1 MKRKTGWRAVI
12 FCLLLTVLLPAAAFA
27 QEQKQDMSYLV
38 IPGSH
43 KLGAYRGGEQASLEV
58 PVKNN
63 SRNNTISITGVRLLN
78 NTEGYP
84 FINDTTG
91 AVGEVKKQD
100 LQPGEESKV
109 LFANL
114 TTRGDVTDRAVTLQI
129 EVIYTIT
136 TKDPETEEPTVHENQ
151 RTLLPLQVD
160 TVATAE
166 EEPEEPSPS
175 PTQEPGDG
183 GLPGQDD
190 GFVDGGYGDGGF
202 VDGGYSDGG
211 FVDSGYSDS
220 GFTDS
225 GSADAGTSADGSKEE
240 EEGKGSTPR
249 VIIEGFTTEPSAV
262 NAGDTFRLNLKVRNT
277 SKKTAVENM
286 VLTLQT
292 PQAGE
297 EETAAEAFL
306 PVNGSNTLYIE
317 KIPKNSTKEVTISM
331 NARTDLVQKPYPI
344 EVALKYEDEKANP
357 FEGTLNISVPVRQKA
372 RFDVSRVQ
380 VMPESISVGE
390 EANITFEIYNLG
402 KMKLYNVSVKAEDPS
417 LVNGEAFVGN
427 LDAGSTGSVDMM
439 AQGAAP
445 SAGDGT
451 VKLLVTY
458 EDQDG
463 NQGTFET
470 SCSLFVAEAAPMDD
484 EMFLDETFSD
494 MEEEKKTNPLIWVGA
509 AAALGAAAAAVVL
522 VRRKRRK
529 EKEWAD
535 EILGSDQDEF
545 K

>member
-1 MKRKTGWRAVI
+1 MKRKTRWAAVI
-12 FCLLLTVLLPAAAFA
+12 FCLLLTALLPAAAFA
-27 QEQKQDMSYLV
+27 QEQKQDMGYLV

-63 SRNNTISITGVRLLN
+63 SRDHDISITGVRLLN

-84 FINDTTG
+84 FLNDTTG
-91 AVGEVKKQD
+91 AVGEVKKQN
-100 LQPGEESKV
+100 LQPGEESTV
-109 LFANL
+109 LFASL

-129 EVIYTIT
+129 EVIYAIMAE
-136 TKDPETEEPTVHENQ
+136 DPETGEPVMHENQ
-151 RTLLPLQVD
+151 RTLLPMQID
-160 TVATAE
+160 TVKAE
-166 EEPEEPSPS
+166 APETPTPS
-175 PTQEPGDG
+175 PTPEPEDTVPADG
-183 GLPGQDD
+183 GS
-190 GFVDGGYGDGGF
+190 VDGGF
-202 VDGGYSDGG
+202 VDGGYSAGSFTDGG
-211 FVDSGYSDS
+211 F
-220 GFTDS
+220 
-225 GSADAGTSADGSKEE
+225 ADAGTSGDGSEEE

-249 VIIEGFTTEPSAV
+249 VIIEGFATEPSAV

-402 KMKLYNVSVKAEDPS
+402 KTKLYNVSVKAEDPS

>member
-109 LFANL
+109 LFASL

-166 EEPEEPSPS
+166 EEEPEKPSPS
-175 PTQEPGDG
+175 PTQEPGAA
-183 GLPGQDD
+183 GLPGQDNV
-190 GFVDGGYGDGGF
+190 FVDDGYGDGGF
-202 VDGGYSDGG
+202 GDGEYGDG
-211 FVDSGYSDS
+211 

-225 GSADAGTSADGSKEE
+225 GSADAGTSTDGSKEE

-317 KIPKNSTKEVTISM
+317 KIPKNSTKEVAISM

-402 KMKLYNVSVKAEDPS
+402 KTKLYNVSVKAEDPS

-470 SCSLFVAEAAPMDD
+470 GCSLFVAEAAPMDD
-484 EMFLDETFSD
+484 EMFLDET
-494 MEEEKKTNPLIWVGA
+494 MAGMEEEEKKNNPLIWVGA
-509 AAALGAAAAAVVL
+509 AAVLCAAAAAVV
-522 VRRKRRK
+522 VIRRKRRK
-529 EKEWAD
+529 EKGWAD